1 MPRWSLFSLPLAVF
15 GATACKDERPVANVD
30 SAAMHRAARPAITG
44 SSGTTGWDSAAG
56 PMMVVATSRGSPDV
70 AIILPG
76 LTDSALAATSHFEL
90 AAVTNTPVEL
100 FGLRGLAGSSMLQ
113 VVSQSGS
120 VTGCV
125 SWPVGRLTRMPATD
139 WRVGFEEGRV
149 VGLPLDSLEG
159 MNGMDSAQ
167 FVSSILRAVSSLS
180 NEGSAAFAG
189 IPYFVRKGYRL
200 ALPPSSILVAEA
212 VRRINEEANPREE
225 HLLLLAE
232 RSSNDTG
239 YRVGFYK
246 RSAGAEESLETSEIL
261 AAIRFVLSSRL
272 AFVITF
278 DYEDGGKIGLLER
291 VGVGTW
297 RIVWKSAYTDC

>member
-1 MPRWSLFSLPLAVF
+1 LLRGNLFCLLLVVF
-15 GATACKDERPVANVD
+15 GATACKDERPAATVD
-30 SAAMHRAARPAITG
+30 SAAMHKAARPAIPG
-44 SSGTTGWDSAAG
+44 SSATTGWDSTAG
-56 PMMVVATSRGSPDV
+56 RMMIVATSRVSPDV
-70 AIILPG
+70 AIVLPG

-90 AAVTNTPVEL
+90 AAVASTPVEL
-100 FGLRGLAGSSMLQ
+100 FGLRGLAGNSMLQ
-113 VVSQSGS
+113 VMSQSGNA
-120 VTGCV
+120 TGCV

-159 MNGMDSAQ
+159 MNGTDSAQ
-167 FVSSILRAVSSLS
+167 FVSSILLAVNSLS

-200 ALPPSSILVAEA
+200 ALPPSSILVAEV

-232 RSSNDTG
+232 RSSNDAG

-261 AAIRFVLSSRL
+261 AAVRFVPSSRL
-272 AFVITF
+272 AFAVTF
-278 DYEDGGKIGLLER
+278 DYEDGGKVGLLER